1 MVSAVLTLM
10 RQHALMFARTFAFA
24 SLLIL
29 AGCIDRVDRPQV
41 ARPVNPPAGS
51 VADSAAL
58 RQCIGNLD
66 RTVPRYALLPDRT
79 FDGGCSATGAVQL
92 RDIGTPVTNLG
103 AMTCGLAEAFTQ
115 WVQRDLQGP
124 AQSTFG
130 SRIARVETMGTYSC
144 RNVIG
149 AGSSKLS
156 EHARA
161 NAVDVG
167 AFVLADG
174 RRITVKDGWAGGE
187 DGAFLRAVRASACRR
202 FATVL
207 SPDYNAAHHDHLHFD
222 MGRGPFCR

>member
-1 MVSAVLTLM
+1 MT
-10 RQHALMFARTFAFA
+10 ARAIIFA
-24 SLLIL
+24 SLFLL
-29 AGCIDRVDRPQV
+29 AGCVDRVDRPRT
-41 ARPVNPPAGS
+41 AKPVTTVTKPFGTI
-51 VADSAAL
+51 ADSPAL
-58 RQCIGNLD
+58 RQCIGRLD
-66 RTVPRYALLPDRT
+66 RVVPRYALLPDRE
-79 FDGGCSATGAVQL
+79 FGGGCAATGAVQL

-103 AMTCGLAEAFTQ
+103 SMTCGLAEAFTQ
-115 WVQRDLQGP
+115 WVQNDLQGP

-130 SRIARVETMGTYSC
+130 SRITRVETMGTYSC

-149 AGSSKLS
+149 AGSGKLS